1 MKTQSYIYLPFVFIC
16 MLATL
21 VFACED
27 DKAEAQVVASITYSS
42 EDISLSGAQ
51 LTIPVIAEGSSYQLT
66 VTSTPGVTWEV
77 KTAEEGNFVTAT
89 PQGVQEQSGKI
100 TLTVPQNETQQA
112 RTTTVQLVNSLK
124 SDEKEL
130 IFEQEAAPAQE
141 TTSKPA
147 LSFAVLSDLH
157 YGRKTGTEHADIKTP
172 RALKALL
179 EKQPNIKNIFVCG
192 DMTDGGNE
200 AAYRGLQN
208 LFQQNLPADVKTY
221 FMLGNHELYNKD
233 TKQFF
238 NDVFAQPIHQYIEIN
253 GYPFITLS
261 ISDAWGNYDL
271 NAVVFLKNHL
281 EKAARK
287 YPGKPIFV
295 FSHTPAVGETAYS
308 PWYHYNQLYN
318 TLKTYPQVVHFTGH
332 LHFTQEDERS
342 IKQNDFTWVN
352 VGPGYYGVVSDLDI
366 NVHGNDRKECYRD
379 SGEEVTEGLIVN
391 CDDNMDVEI
400 VRLDT
405 KRKKE
410 IKKPWIIKAPHDGSQ
425 FIYTE
430 ARTGGDA
437 PIMSQ
442 DFTIENITANSCTII
457 IPQATDDDLVA
468 KYLVEISGAEE
479 TKTYKV
485 YSEYF
490 LREDMPASVSWD
502 ISGLKYNTEYTVQV
516 KAVDSFENESESK
529 TQTFTTKEW
538 TADPNATAPKADF
551 IDIMFVPDNMT
562 ANVAPS
568 GLTAVLG
575 NADQKPEIEYNS
587 DLKMYVSKYTGD
599 SKKFFKIDYSSHADF
614 KSKIEQQFTYEV
626 YCKTNNTVR
635 QCPFSGLEGAF
646 IGLQMNE
653 SGIEQY
659 YAMFNCT
666 NGGYKRILYPAI
678 EASRYYHYV
687 FTFDGQEMNA
697 YLDGILIGTLTGLR
711 GKVKLNSN
719 ANNQW
724 MYVGGDS
731 PNNAATATNAQ
742 FPFQGEIAFCRI
754 HGKAANSS
762 EVYRLY
768 EQIEKRKT
776 IGKFDELKDKLP
788 SLSAENAKEGW
799 QLMNNIATTEAQI
812 AQFLNALNK

>member
-21 VFACED
+21 MFACED
-27 DKAEAQVVASITYSS
+27 DKAEEQVTTSIAYSS
-42 EDISLSGAQ
+42 EDIALTGAR
-51 LTIPVIAEGSSYQLT
+51 LTIPVSQEGSSYQIT

-77 KTAEEGNFVTAT
+77 KTAEEGNFVTAN

-100 TLTVPQNETQQA
+100 TLTVPQNEMQQA

-130 IFEQEAAPAQE
+130 IFEQEATPAQE

-157 YGRKTGTEHADIKTP
+157 YGRKTGTEHADVKTP

-200 AAYRGLQN
+200 AAYRGLQD

-366 NVHGNDRKECYRD
+366 NIHGNDRKECYRD

-391 CDDNMDVEI
+391 CNTETDVEV

-442 DFTIENITANSCTII
+442 DFTIENITTNSCTVV
-457 IPQATDDDLVA
+457 IPQAKDDDLVA
-468 KYLVEISGAEE
+468 KYLVEISNAED
-479 TKTYKV
+479 TKTFKV

-490 LREDMPASVSWD
+490 LREDIPATVEWNIGS
-502 ISGLKYNTEYTVQV
+502 LKDDTEYTVSV
-516 KAVDSFENESESK
+516 KAVDSFENQSEARIR
-529 TQTFTTKEW
+529 TFTTKARTIDE
-538 TADPNATAPKADF
+538 NVKAPKADL
-551 IDIMFVPDNMT
+551 IDIMFGTDGT
-562 ANVAPS
+562 ATNTAIGS
-568 GLTAVLG
+568 SLTAQPG
-575 NADQKPEIEYNS
+575 YNNKKPVTVYNS
-587 DLKMYVSKYTGD
+587 DLKMYISKYEGD
-599 SKKFFKIDYSSHADF
+599 KETYFKISYDDAFNNNLKDG
-614 KSKIEQQFTYEV
+614 FTYEV
-626 YCKTNNTVR
+626 YCKTSQIKADHD
-635 QCPFSGLEGAF
+635 QCPFSGLEFGG
-646 IGLQMNE
+646 IGLEMDPNKSNYRAMLHVGGKYNE
-653 SGIEQY
+653 IP
-659 YAMFNCT
+659 YADVNT
-666 NGGYKRILYPAI
+666 N
-678 EASRYYHYV
+678 RYYHYV
-687 FTFDGQEMNA
+687 FTYNGTEMSA
-697 YLDGILIGTLTGLR
+697 YEDGILVQTL
-711 GKVKLNSN
+711 KVNGNFQAN
-719 ANNQW
+719 AKKW
-724 MYVGGDS
+724 MCIGGDTS
-731 PNNAATATNAQ
+731 GDNFAQ
-742 FPFQGEIAFCRI
+742 SVFSGEIAFCRI
-754 HGKAANSS
+754 HNNAASS
-762 EVYRLY
+762 DEIYRLY
-768 EQIEKRKT
+768 EQIKKRKA
-776 IGKFDELKDKLP
+776 IGKFDELKDKLS

-799 QLMNNIATTEAQI
+799 KLMNDIATTEAQI
-812 AQFLNALNK
+812 IDFLNKVN